1 MTFDDDLKRA
11 FDALS
16 DRLHAEVQHQID
28 AAMAELRAATPPAV
42 EPPSPPPEPPPAMRQ
57 MDEARSLTDVLDAL
71 TSGAAR
77 QSRGAAVRLRRGG
90 RTEDWRAI
98 GVNADADAA

>member
-28 AAMAELRAATPPAV
+28 AAMAELRAAAPPAV
-42 EPPSPPPEPPPAMRQ
+42 EPPPPPPPPEPPPAVQDTTVPDLAAAMRQ

-77 QSRGAAVRLRRGG
+77 QSR
-90 RTEDWRAI
+90 
-98 GVNADADAA
+98 